1 MELRQLRYFVAVVD
15 NGTISAA
22 AKTLGVRQPTVSNHI
37 RRLED
42 RIGTNLFERG
52 SRGMRLTFEGRNLSR
67 TARRIVEEVDHALNH
82 AERVAQVEVGMLSL
96 GFYTSLS
103 SGPLRETLKA
113 FRSSA
118 PDVMVELHEG
128 SPADLLAALRDRR
141 IELALTV
148 LDVTSGEF
156 ETQKMWDEKLVVA
169 LPTSS
174 LLLSHDTLTWVDLA
188 ASPLVVR
195 SWESGSIL
203 YSFLAARIA
212 PNGYLPAEQHFISR
226 EALLGLV
233 GIEAGF
239 TVMGASAAE
248 ASFPGV
254 VFRPLVG
261 PDTTVPVTA
270 VWRADNDNPARGRFL
285 SMVRDWRPTFAQNP
299 SQSAI

>member
-1 MELRQLRYFVAVVD
+1 MELRQLRYFIAVVD
-15 NGTISAA
+15 HGTISAA
-22 AKTLGVRQPTVSNHI
+22 AKSLGVRQPTVSNHI

-52 SRGMRLTFEGRNLSR
+52 SRGLRLTFEARNLSR
-67 TARRIVEEVDHALNH
+67 KARRIVEEVDHALNH

-118 PDVMVELHEG
+118 PEVIVELHEG
-128 SPADLLAALRDRR
+128 SPADLLTALRDRR

-156 ETQKMWDEKLVVA
+156 ETQKIWDENLVVA
-169 LPTSS
+169 LPVNS
-174 LLLSHDTLTWVDLA
+174 LLVSYDTLTWVDLA

-195 SWESGSIL
+195 SWESGSTL
-203 YSFLAARIA
+203 YSFLSARIA

-254 VFRPLVG
+254 AFRPLVG
-261 PDTTVPVTA
+261 PDATVPVNA
-270 VWRADNDNPARGRFL
+270 VWRGDNDNPARGRFL
-285 SMVRDWRPTFAQNP
+285 SMVRDWRLTSAQSS
-299 SQSAI
+299 SQSTI